1 MDQVIN
7 VVIIDD
13 HKLAR
18 QGMREIVSLEDS
30 FRVIAEGKNGEDAL
44 QLAEALQPHLM
55 LIDIE
60 MPGMDGLEA
69 TRLIK
74 MHHPAIKIVIV
85 TVSDDVSNLF
95 EAIKRG
101 AQGYLLKNL
110 QPASWLE
117 YLRAIADDETPMSK
131 QLAGKMIAEFQSMHE
146 KSNQDEQ
153 HSPLTEREREILE
166 WVAKGKTNREISELL
181 YISENT
187 VKNHLKNIL
196 QKLHMQNRV
205 QLTRYAIKMKFL

>member
-1 MDQVIN
+1 MNPVIN
-7 VVIIDD
+7 IVIIDD

-18 QGMREIVSLEDS
+18 QGMREIVTLDQR
-30 FRVIAEGKNGEDAL
+30 FHIIGEGRNGHDAL
-44 QLAEALQPHLM
+44 QLAESLQPHMM

-74 MHHPAIKIVIV
+74 THHPAIKIVIV

-117 YLRAIADDETPMSK
+117 YLQAIAEDEMPMSK
-131 QLAGKMIAEFQSMHE
+131 QLAGKMIAEFSSMHA
-146 KSNQDEQ
+146 KSHQDER

-166 WVAKGKTNREISELL
+166 WVAKGKTNREISEAL

-205 QLTRYAIKMKFL
+205 QLTHYAIKMNFL